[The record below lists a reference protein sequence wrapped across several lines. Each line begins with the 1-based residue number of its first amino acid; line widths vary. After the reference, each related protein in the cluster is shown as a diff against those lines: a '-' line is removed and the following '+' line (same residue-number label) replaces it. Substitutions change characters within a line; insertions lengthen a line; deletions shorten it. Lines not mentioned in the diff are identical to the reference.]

1 MSRVSRI
8 GHTAP
13 NYSRFLMVETRRHN
27 GCVGLALVLT
37 AFLVSSCASAPG
49 ATASEM
55 STEVDALS
63 VATSTTGPSL
73 SRVVPTTV
81 APRATPVATTSTTTL
96 QPIERRIIDVA
107 PLAVPLSAVGTSS
120 GTDTIRVQQ
129 RLLDL
134 GFWVQSTDGEYGVT
148 TRQAVMAAQKYFGLS
163 ATASVDD
170 ETAAVLSA
178 AADRPVATSIRGTLV
193 EVDKSLQLA
202 FFVVD
207 GVTEWVVNV
216 STGSEIAYSEPNQN
230 DPSKLEEGDSVTDN
244 GLFHVNREREE
255 GWWDGDLGSIY
266 RPKYFN
272 GGIAVHGSNS
282 IPNYPASHGCV
293 RVSTRAMDWIWAN
306 DLMPM
311 GIAVWVHG
319 SNPS

>member
-1 MSRVSRI
+1 
-8 GHTAP
+8 
-13 NYSRFLMVETRRHN
+13 
-27 GCVGLALVLT
+27 
-37 AFLVSSCASAPG
+37 
-49 ATASEM
+49 
-55 STEVDALS
+55 
-63 VATSTTGPSL
+63 
-73 SRVVPTTV
+73 
-81 APRATPVATTSTTTL
+81 
-96 QPIERRIIDVA
+96 
-107 PLAVPLSAVGTSS
+107 
-120 GTDTIRVQQ
+120 
-129 RLLDL
+129 
-134 GFWVQSTDGEYGVT
+134 
-148 TRQAVMAAQKYFGLS
+148 MAAQKYFGLS